1 MADQERNNE
10 EIILRSNNSEQNDG
24 TSMNNTTDYTQ
35 ASSNMAAPVNA
46 EVPTATAETTNYRE
60 ETAAEMA
67 APVSFD
73 RDARENRLEEES
85 SGRGMGYAALA
96 LSILSLFVWPVL
108 FGAVGIVLGFL
119 AVRRGATGL
128 GSWAIGIGAVSIIIG
143 IFVMPFF

>member
-1 MADQERNNE
+1 MADQERNNG

-24 TSMNNTTDYTQ
+24 SMSNSSNVN
-35 ASSNMAAPVNA
+35 ASSKDTVTSVSTGMVAADN
-46 EVPTATAETTNYRE
+46 TKHKE
-60 ETAAEMA
+60 ETAAEIA
-67 APVSFD
+67 APVSFPK
-73 RDARENRLEEES
+73 RNVNETANEEKT

-108 FGAVGIVLGFL
+108 FGAVGIILGFM

-128 GSWAIGIGAVSIIIG
+128 GSWAIGIGAISIIIG